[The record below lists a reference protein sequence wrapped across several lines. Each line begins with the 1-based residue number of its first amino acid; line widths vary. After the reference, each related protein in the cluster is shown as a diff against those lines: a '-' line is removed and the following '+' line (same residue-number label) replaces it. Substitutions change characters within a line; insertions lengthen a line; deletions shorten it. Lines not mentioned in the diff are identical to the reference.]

1 MEVIKVPPHNLEAEQ
16 SVLGV
21 LMLDPGAAG
30 SVFEILQPDDFYRDS
45 HRFIFAAIRELFDK
59 GDPIDLVTVTE
70 TLRGNERLS
79 QVGGMA
85 AVAEIARSVPSSA
98 GAEYYSRVVSEKSL
112 LRQLIKVSGQ
122 IAERGYQPGEEVQT
136 LLAEAEK
143 MILDLSMRRGK
154 EGFVSIRTVLLET
167 FEKIEYLYSNKGNLT
182 GVPTFFHQ
190 LDHLTSGWQASDLV
204 IIAARPSMGK
214 TALVLNMA
222 QNAAVRAKVP
232 VALFSLEMSKEQLVQ
247 RMLCS
252 EAMVDQQR
260 VRTGELVDTDW
271 PKLTRAVGPLSEA
284 PIWIDDSVGISLT
297 ELRSKARRLKME
309 SGLSMLIIDYLQ
321 LMTLGRKAES
331 RQQEVAQISRGL
343 KGIAREL
350 KVPVIA
356 LSQLNRGVEQ
366 RQDKHPIMSDLLESG
381 AIEADAD
388 VISFIYRDEYYHP
401 DSEKKGIAEIIL
413 AKHRNGPV
421 GTVEL
426 GYLKEFTKFVNLDR
440 QHATNQ
446 QSMVDAGAQHF

>member
-1 MEVIKVPPHNLEAEQ
+1 MELTKVPPHNLEAEQ
-16 SVLGV
+16 SVLGA
-21 LMLDPGAAG
+21 LMLDPEIGS
-30 SVFEILQPDDFYRDS
+30 SVFEVLQPEDFYRDN
-45 HRFIFAAIRELFDK
+45 HRQIFLVIRELFEK
-59 GDPIDLVTVTE
+59 GEPIDLV
-70 TLRGNERLS
+70 S
-79 QVGGMA
+79 
-85 AVAEIARSVPSSA
+85 VAEGLRQNGRLEQIGGIATISQIARAVPSA
-98 GAEYYSRVVSEKSL
+98 VNCEYYAKIVAEKSL
-112 LRQLIKVSGQ
+112 LRQLIRSAGQ
-122 IAERGYQPGEEVQT
+122 IAEKGYEPGEVALS
-136 LLAEAEK
+136 LLEEAEK
-143 MILDLSMRRGK
+143 MIMDLSQRQVK
-154 EGFVSIRTVLLET
+154 DGFESIRNILLNT
-167 FEKIEYLYSNKGNLT
+167 FEKIESLYANKGSLT
-182 GVPTFFHQ
+182 GVPTYFTE
-190 LDHLTSGWQASDLV
+190 LDRMTSGWQPSDLI

-214 TALVLNMA
+214 TAFVLNMA

-260 VRTGELVDTDW
+260 VRTGDLLDTDW

-284 PIWIDDSVGISLT
+284 AIFIDDTVGISLA

-309 SGLSMLIIDYLQ
+309 HGLGLIVIDYLQ
-321 LMTLGRKAES
+321 LMSLGRRAES

-350 KVPVIA
+350 NVPVIA

-366 RQDKHPIMSDLLESG
+366 RQDKRPIMSDLLESG

-388 VISFIYRDEYYHP
+388 VISFIYRDEYYNP
-401 DSEKKGIAEIIL
+401 ESDKKGIAEIII

-421 GTVEL
+421 GSVEL

-440 QHATNQ
+440 QHLTA
-446 QSMVDAGAQHF
+446 